1 MADGYDLVRRLAIT
15 FVRMDGAYYMCAKK
29 LGVKENMLDL
39 LYALDDGAPHT
50 QKQICGDWLMPKTLL
65 YALDDG
71 APHTQKQICGDWLM
85 PKTTVNTSVK
95 ELVAAGCAELL
106 PAEGGREKTIRLTE
120 KGRRLAE
127 EIMGGVH
134 AAEQAALAKTVEKFS
149 DEFIAA
155 LECYAEHYCAE
166 IDKLPARG
174 KEERLA

>member
-1 MADGYDLVRRLAIT
+1 MADGYDLVRRLGMAA
-15 FVRMDGAYYMCAKK
+15 VRMDGAYYMCAKK
-29 LGVKENMLDL
+29 FGVKENMLDL

-50 QKQICGDWLMPKTLL
+50 QKQICGDW
-65 YALDDG
+65 
-71 APHTQKQICGDWLM
+71 
-85 PKTTVNTSVK
+85 VNTSVK

-106 PAEGGREKTIRLTE
+106 PAEGGREKPIRLTE

-134 AAEQAALAKTVEKFS
+134 AAEQAALAKTVAKFS

-166 IDKLPARG
+166 IDRLPARG
-174 KEERLA
+174 KEGRLA

>member
-1 MADGYDLVRRLAIT
+1 MADRYDLVRRLGMA
-15 FVRMDGAYYMCAKK
+15 VVKMDGAYYMCAKK
-29 LGVKENMLDL
+29 FGVKENVLD
-39 LYALDDGAPHT
+39 
-50 QKQICGDWLMPKTLL
+50 LL

-106 PAEGGREKTIRLTE
+106 PSVGGREKTIRLTE
-120 KGRRLAE
+120 KGRRLAD

-149 DEFIAA
+149 DEFIKA
-155 LECYAEHYCAE
+155 LECYAERYCAE
-166 IDKLPARG
+166 IDRLPARG
-174 KEERLA
+174 KEERLT

>member
-1 MADGYDLVRRLAIT
+1 MADGYDLVRRLGMAA
-15 FVRMDGAYYMCAKK
+15 VRMDGAYYMCAKK
-29 LGVKENMLDL
+29 FGVKENMLD
-39 LYALDDGAPHT
+39 
-50 QKQICGDWLMPKTLL
+50 LL

-95 ELVAAGCAELL
+95 ELVAAGCAALL

-134 AAEQAALAKTVEKFS
+134 AAEQAAL
-149 DEFIAA
+149 
-155 LECYAEHYCAE
+155 ECYAEHYCAE
-166 IDKLPARG
+166 IDRLPARG
-174 KEERLA
+174 KEGRLA

>member
-1 MADGYDLVRRLAIT
+1 MADGYDLVRRLGMAA
-15 FVRMDGAYYMCAKK
+15 VRMDGAYYMCAKK
-29 LGVKENMLDL
+29 FGVKENMLD
-39 LYALDDGAPHT
+39 
-50 QKQICGDWLMPKTLL
+50 LL

-120 KGRRLAE
+120 KGRCLAE

-166 IDKLPARG
+166 IDRLPARG
-174 KEERLA
+174 KEGRLA